1 MEEIEL
7 VIKMPK
13 HVYDTLVKCNGYIAD
28 CDNKKV
34 WRAIKDGTPLPEHYG
49 RLIDADKTL
58 AIAWHKF
65 WKQEEEHEKTI
76 EGYDIL
82 RDRFYEQEGFECCQ
96 QTIVNAETIIPA
108 TKERGAE

>member
-1 MEEIEL
+1 MKQI
-7 VIKMPK
+7 VISVPDEWLEGTQPNL
-13 HVYDTLVKCNGYIAD
+13 YDVMGAVMNGT
-28 CDNKKV
+28 V
-34 WRAIKDGTPLPEHYG
+34 LPEHHG

-58 AIAWHKF
+58 TIAWHKF

-108 TKERGAE
+108 QEDKST